1 MMTLVRLPANQCWAF
16 TFGRTVA
23 TADIIPMGEKRFFD
37 TRDEAVDAASRQG
50 LTVDRDGKVDG

>member
-1 MMTLVRLPANQCWAF
+1 MMQLHKLLANQAWVF
-16 TFGRTVA
+16 IFGRNIQ

-37 TRDEAVDAASRQG
+37 TREEAVDAAARQG